1 MLADAKTK
9 TVPTPTQQLLN
20 ILTVN
25 DRLASGHPTDRR
37 RRSGRAADGPAQ
49 VYVLGSIALAALPA
63 ELKLE
68 LCLLSMRYMSH
79 RLDHVANRIWETRC
93 VSI

>member
-1 MLADAKTK
+1 MSTLEDEAGTAEEVSAGQMCGESGALTK
-9 TVPTPTQQLLN
+9 SRRPSTVKC
-20 ILTVN
+20 
-25 DRLASGHPTDRR
+25 TD
-37 RRSGRAADGPAQ
+37 DGPAQ